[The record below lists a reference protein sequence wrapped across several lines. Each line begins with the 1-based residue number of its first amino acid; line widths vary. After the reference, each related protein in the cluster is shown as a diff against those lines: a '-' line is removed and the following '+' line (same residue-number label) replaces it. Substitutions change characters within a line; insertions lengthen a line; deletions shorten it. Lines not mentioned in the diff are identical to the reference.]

1 MLLRHLTMAQ
11 SRPAFE
17 GLCNFLTE
25 FSNEPQSSNRSYI
38 RYLTKP
44 KLRIL
49 LYYLFQRSCMISFDW
64 LWNLAE
70 DEEMCLRGIENVV
83 WCAKM
88 MKNKANLFLKREIFF
103 YLLRPRADLK
113 WDN

>member
-1 MLLRHLTMAQ
+1 
-11 SRPAFE
+11 
-17 GLCNFLTE
+17 
-25 FSNEPQSSNRSYI
+25 
-38 RYLTKP
+38 
-44 KLRIL
+44 
-49 LYYLFQRSCMISFDW
+49 MISFDW

-88 MKNKANLFLKREIFF
+88 MKNEANIFLKKKDNFLKHF